1 LAPPNPKTWVR
12 SLPPILRRAPHNSLI
27 GYSKGARGL
36 SVLWRASG
44 VFTGTTNSPGGL
56 LRQSSD
62 RYAIR
67 AGRNLP
73 DKEFRYLRTVIV
85 TAAVHRGF
93 SSKLRPCELTSP
105 FNLPAP
111 GRRQPLYVVFDFA
124 ETCVF
129 VKQSPDALHCD
140 LLRGTPYPE
149 VTESIC
155 LVPEQTITRAPE
167 NTLLVHLCRFVV
179 RILQLSL
186 ADFPG
191 RRPGG
196 FPLPNLAS
204 SRIETIAHRDVGAA
218 SPHRS

>member
-1 LAPPNPKTWVR
+1 LAPPKPKSRVR

-93 SSKLRPCELTSP
+93 SSQLRPCELTAP

-129 VKQSPDALHCD
+129 VKQSPDAFRC
-140 LLRGTPYPE
+140 GPYCYGH
-149 VTESIC
+149 SFS
-155 LVPEQTITRAPE
+155 RSYGA
-167 NTLLVHLCRFVV
+167 N
-179 RILQLSL
+179 
-186 ADFPG
+186 
-191 RRPGG
+191 
-196 FPLPNLAS
+196 LPS
-204 SRIETIAHRDVGAA
+204 S
-218 SPHRS
+218 